1 MNRNISHIQHPTSN
15 ISFLTSYITL
25 LTSLIACL
33 LLLSGCSKPPE
44 DMVLIP
50 AGEFLMGSNEVDT
63 EAKALQYGENRPW
76 YANEKPARN
85 VRLKDFYIDRHEV
98 TNARYLEFVTA
109 TKHRQP
115 PYWQNGAFPPNLD
128 NVPVVMVDW
137 HDAKAYCEWKGRRL
151 PSEAEWEKAARGTDG
166 RRFPWGNEFDI
177 KKTNALGAYNGLL
190 PVGSLEDGKSPY
202 GVYDM
207 AGNVQ
212 EWVEDW
218 YKPYPG
224 NDFNDKDYGETRK
237 VVRGGGWGGMGH
249 YSLQVYV
256 RAAFR
261 NVATPDG
268 RYDDVGFRCA
278 K

>member
-1 MNRNISHIQHPTSN
+1 MNINISHITH
-15 ISFLTSYITL
+15 LTP
-25 LTSLIACL
+25 LIACL
-33 LLLSGCSKPPE
+33 LLLSGCAKPPE

-50 AGEFLMGSNEVDT
+50 AGEFKMGSNEVDT
-63 EAKALQYGENRPW
+63 EAKAIQYGDKRPW
-76 YANEKPARN
+76 YANERPESKVN
-85 VRLKDFYIDRHEV
+85 LKAFYIDRYEV
-98 TNARYLEFVTA
+98 TNAGYLEFVKA
-109 TKHRQP
+109 TNHRQP
-115 PYWQNGAFPPNLD
+115 DYWQNGIYPPNTD
-128 NVPVVMVDW
+128 KNPVVTVDW
-137 HDAKAYCEWKGRRL
+137 NEAKAYCEWKGRRL

-166 RRFPWGNEFDI
+166 RRFPWGNEFEI

-190 PVGSLEDGKSPY
+190 PVGTFEDGKSPY

-224 NDFNDKDYGETRK
+224 NDFNDKNYGESRK

-249 YSLQVYV
+249 YSLQVYL
-256 RAAFR
+256 RTSFR
-261 NVATPDG
+261 NMAVPDG
-268 RYDDVGFRCA
+268 RYNDVGFRCA

>member
-1 MNRNISHIQHPTSN
+1 MKYTGIERILSCFYGFL
-15 ISFLTSYITL
+15 SF
-25 LTSLIACL
+25 AFCL
-33 LLLSGCSKPPE
+33 LLIGGCAKPPE

-50 AGEFLMGSNEVDT
+50 SGEFLMGSDELDR
-63 EAKALQYGENRPW
+63 EAKAVQYGDNRPW
-76 YANEKPARN
+76 YANEKPARK

-98 TNARYLEFVTA
+98 TNAGYLKFVKA
-109 TKHRQP
+109 KNHRQP
-115 PYWQNGAFPPNLD
+115 EYWQNGAFSSNLD

-137 HDAKAYCEWKGRRL
+137 HDAKAYCEWDGKRL
-151 PSEAEWEKAARGTDG
+151 PSEAEWEKAARGLDG

-190 PVGSLEDGKSPY
+190 PVGTLDDGKSPY

-224 NDFNDKDYGETRK
+224 NDFKDKDYGEKRK

-249 YSLQVYV
+249 YSLQFYL
-256 RAAFR
+256 RTSFR
-261 NVATPDG
+261 NTAPPDG
-268 RYDDVGFRCA
+268 RFNDLGFRCA